1 MLFFE
6 NSKKLTVHERNILE
20 TKEDKKYDFFG
31 STKWIK
37 KDELFVLQAEKIQKY
52 GIYFLQTM
60 VEI

>member
-20 TKEDKKYDFFG
+20 TKENKKYDFFG

-37 KDELFVLQAEKIQKY
+37 AEKIKKD
-52 GIYFLQTM
+52 GLYFLQTM
-60 VEI
+60 VEIY